1 MITDKGIYLG
11 HANDKE
17 GASKRISGYRHQIHS
32 LFFHHEYNGKK
43 TGISTYFSHSARQ
56 KDISGDLLTF
66 LRKQLSLDKSFDV
79 VELLECPMR
88 AEDYNT
94 ILITKGVFKP

>member
-1 MITDKGIYLG
+1 MKVDRKTAMKSLTKKGFVKDESG
-11 HANDKE
+11 HH
-17 GASKRISGYRHQIHS
+17 I
-32 LFFHHEYNGKK
+32 FFHHEYNGKK